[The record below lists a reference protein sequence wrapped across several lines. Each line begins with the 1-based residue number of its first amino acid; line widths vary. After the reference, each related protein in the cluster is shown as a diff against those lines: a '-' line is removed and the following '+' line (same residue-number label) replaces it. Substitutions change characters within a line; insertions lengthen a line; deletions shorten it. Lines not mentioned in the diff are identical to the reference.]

1 MVKMKN
7 VWLKLMSMVCALALC
22 MSMLGTALAQPEPI
36 NEPRCKPEEVDLSDV
51 REENGR
57 LVGVLHLPESP
68 YLFGEVRIDCPIP
81 EAFPA
86 EKAQTLNVAYK
97 SMGKKGLAAAM
108 KAVGQSTKKGELH
121 QWSDAKQ
128 FWVSYSLWGDNAEP
142 WSYARDLL
150 RDASFFDDPACA
162 DTYSQAKDVIR
173 ALLSQLGVT
182 IYEPLLHAN
191 RYDAE
196 HAVSADSLACYSHG
210 EALYQEALESFRSQ
224 SKKYKHTEDGLT
236 MVNGMYALYGLPVM
250 YEYNW
255 QDGQIRMGAESE
267 FRAIVSDA
275 GEVRLFSLWSLPTVK
290 STEPLTLP
298 TFTWQEMIARIACG
312 WWLGNPHTEDTT
324 VSDFGGDPYTIYA
337 TYSVITEIRPCWI
350 SYERGKL
357 VPGYYMNVE
366 ERTVDGDK
374 LISVWSS
381 YGDAETLTLVH

>member
-1 MVKMKN
+1 MKRRILCLAFT
-7 VWLKLMSMVCALALC
+7 VILAL
-22 MSMLGTALAQPEPI
+22 GAFTTALAQPEPC
-36 NEPRCKPEEVDLSDV
+36 NEPRCKPEEVDLTDV

-86 EKAQTLNVAYK
+86 DQAQTLNVAYK
-97 SMGKKGLAAAM
+97 SMGKKGLESAM
-108 KAVGQSTKKGELH
+108 KAIGQSTKKGELH

-128 FWVSYSLWGDNAEP
+128 FLVSYSLWGDNAEP

-150 RDASFFDDPACA
+150 RDASFFDDPAYA
-162 DTYSQAKDVIR
+162 DTYAQAKDITR
-173 ALLSQLGVT
+173 TLLAQLGAT

-210 EALYQEALESFRSQ
+210 EALYQDALESFRRQ
-224 SKKYKHTEDGLT
+224 SKKYKHTEGGLT

-255 QDGQIRMGAESE
+255 MEGRDLMGAESE
-267 FRAIVSDA
+267 FRAIVSDD
-275 GEVRLFSLWSLPTVK
+275 GEVRLFSVWSLPTVE
-290 STEPLTLP
+290 SSEPLTLP
-298 TFTWQEMIARIACG
+298 TFTWQEMIARVASG
-312 WWLGNPHTEDTT
+312 WWLGNPHSEDTT

-337 TYSVITEIRPCWI
+337 TYSVITEIRPCWVG
-350 SYERGKL
+350 YERNKL

-366 ERTVDGDK
+366 ERMVDGDK
-374 LISVWSS
+374 LVSVSES